1 MKFTEFVHKYNKTNN
16 FPFYIVSGN
25 EYFLKKQALMEIK
38 KRFFSEGGVE
48 QGLIEFNGK
57 DTNRNPA
64 GNLTEGNNPKK
75 AGPSTLFNDVIDEVR
90 TTPMFGKRKLIIVE
104 NADTFLGR
112 GQDKIIGYLK
122 NPCSVNCLVL
132 EVLSIDKR
140 TKLAKAMDGK
150 QGILIECDK
159 LYDKP
164 APWETRKPEH
174 DSELTRWIVM
184 HAGNFDKIINLKSA
198 FCLQEKTGNDL
209 AIINNQI
216 DALSVYTGDRNE
228 ITIEDIQDLLGVS
241 HREKL
246 YNLLDAIGM
255 KDTISAVRMAENIFD
270 VGMENERKNI
280 TYDAK
285 SIAITIVSSS
295 HRRMKD
301 LWKILRILDK
311 GGSKKEIL
319 EKQYAPRPFVDKF
332 IKQAQNFNE
341 EEMPEKWKYMLEAD
355 LLCKTSRL
363 SPSLIIEQ
371 LITKLCMWPVATGK

>member
-25 EYFLKKQALMEIK
+25 EYFLKKQVLMEIK

-48 QGLIEFNGK
+48 QGLIEFNSK
-57 DTNRNPA
+57 DTDRNPA

-75 AGPSTLFNDVIDEVR
+75 VRPSTLFNDVIDEVR

-104 NADTFLGR
+104 NANTFLGR

-184 HAGNFDKIINLKSA
+184 HAGYFDKIINLKSA

-255 KDTISAVRMAENIFD
+255 KDTISAVRMVENIFD

-371 LITKLCMWPVATGK
+371 LITKLCMWPVATEK